1 MTQAEQ
7 RAAFTTV
14 ADGVHRISEAYV
26 NFYLVE
32 SPDGLTLVD
41 SGLPASWK
49 TLDHSVR
56 GLGHSVDDIA
66 ALVLTHAHFDHLG
79 LAHRLH
85 TEYGVPVW
93 VHGGDS
99 YIARHPYRYRHEK
112 SRFVF
117 ALAHPGGLP
126 VLAGM
131 AKAGALRVRGV
142 DELKL
147 FPDAGNAGGIGAPGG
162 AALPVPGSPEVVFS
176 PGHTAGHCGLYLRD
190 RDVLFSGDA
199 LVTLDPYTGRTG
211 PRIVAGA
218 ATMDSRQN
226 LDTLTQLARTRA
238 SLVLPG
244 HGEPWTGGIEEAVAA
259 ARHEAAA

>member
-1 MTQAEQ
+1 MTPAGG
-7 RAAFTTV
+7 RPAFTTV
-14 ADGVHRISEAYV
+14 ADGVHRISEAFV

-41 SGLPASWK
+41 SGLPATWG
-49 TLDHSVR
+49 TLEQS
-56 GLGHSVDDIA
+56 LKAIGHGTGDIKA
-66 ALVLTHAHFDHLG
+66 VVLTHAHFDHLG

-85 TEYGVPVW
+85 EEFRVPVW
-93 VHGGDS
+93 VHRGDS

-117 ALAHPGGLP
+117 SLTHPGGLP
-126 VLAGM
+126 VLTRM
-131 AKAGALRVRGV
+131 AKAGAFRVRGV
-142 DELKL
+142 DGVGL
-147 FPDAGNAGGIGAPGG
+147 FPADTGS
-162 AALPVPGSPEVVFS
+162 LPVPGSPEVVFS
-176 PGHTAGHCGLYLRD
+176 PGHTEGHCGLYLRD

-199 LVTLDPYTGRTG
+199 LVTLDPYSGKTG

-226 LDTLTQLARTRA
+226 LETLSQLADTNA

-244 HGEPWTGGIEEAVAA
+244 HGEPWTGGIREAVEA
-259 ARHEAAA
+259 ARLQARS